1 MDQSA
6 DLSPAVFRTNE
17 EGSAHLRWMRSTP
30 AYLAVFLTYFLV
42 GLIGLAVPFTSGNI
56 SPIWPSAGVAVA
68 AFLMFGHRM
77 WPAVFAAAFAVNFS
91 SGIPALHAVGMG
103 IGNAL
108 GPLAGAALFTKR
120 GFDPQLRRLRD
131 LIALIAASVVIGTAI
146 SATFGVTTLSFAGV
160 HAWSSVATAW
170 LIWWLGDAMGVL
182 LITPLLVTSRKI
194 ILELGRR
201 RLAEFLLLV
210 ILATVSSVAL
220 FDDRIGFRI
229 AEDLLAFALF
239 PFILWGAIR
248 FQVAGAALSSC
259 VIAAVAIVETAFG
272 FGPFVRQ
279 SSALHNA
286 AVLQAFIGV
295 ISLSGLALAVVIQE
309 KEDTQEAL
317 RRQTQRLVD
326 TVSQRLQLAQ
336 QAADIG
342 AWEWNIQSGT
352 IAWSEELELMHGF
365 PAGGFDGKYET
376 WSSTVHHEDREWV
389 ERVVLAAVE
398 QNQSY
403 DVEYR
408 SVRPDGS
415 TYWTAARGRVLPD
428 ESGAPERLVGI
439 CMNIDHRKLA
449 EQALRNSEKLAA
461 TGRLAATM
469 AHEINN
475 PLEAITNLLY
485 LARNAPE
492 LSGDIRQYLA
502 AADEELKRVGHIAK
516 RTLAFYRDTGSP
528 VNMDL
533 AEAADEVIGIFRRKI
548 ESKQVRVAKE
558 YAEGTRIKCNSGE
571 IRQVL
576 SNVVLNAI
584 DAVPQNGTV
593 HIRLSSGKKGVRI
606 LVADNGPGITRE
618 DRTRIFEPFF
628 TTKKDVGTG
637 LGLWISRAIVEK
649 HGGFI
654 RIRSSVAPG
663 KSGTTVSIFL
673 PEGAASAASN

>member
-1 MDQSA
+1 
-6 DLSPAVFRTNE
+6 
-17 EGSAHLRWMRSTP
+17 
-30 AYLAVFLTYFLV
+30 
-42 GLIGLAVPFTSGNI
+42 
-56 SPIWPSAGVAVA
+56 
-68 AFLMFGHRM
+68 
-77 WPAVFAAAFAVNFS
+77 
-91 SGIPALHAVGMG
+91 
-103 IGNAL
+103 
-108 GPLAGAALFTKR
+108 
-120 GFDPQLRRLRD
+120 
-131 LIALIAASVVIGTAI
+131 
-146 SATFGVTTLSFAGV
+146 
-160 HAWSSVATAW
+160 
-170 LIWWLGDAMGVL
+170 
-182 LITPLLVTSRKI
+182 
-194 ILELGRR
+194 LGRR

-220 FDDRIGFRI
+220 FDDRVGFRM

-326 TVSQRLQLAQ
+326 TVSHRLQLAQ

-352 IAWSEELELMHGF
+352 ITWSEELELMHGF

-376 WSSTVHHEDREWV
+376 WSSTVHPEDREWV
-389 ERVVLAAVE
+389 ERVVVAAVE
-398 QNQSY
+398 QNRPY

-415 TYWTAARGRVLPD
+415 TYWTASRGRVLPD

>member
-6 DLSPAVFRTNE
+6 DLSSAVFRINKE
-17 EGSAHLRWMRSTP
+17 ASAHLRWMRSTP
-30 AYLAVFLTYFLV
+30 VYLAVFLIYFLV
-42 GLIGLAVPFTSGNI
+42 GRIGLAVPFTSGNV

-91 SGIPALHAVGMG
+91 SGIPALHALGMG

-108 GPLAGAALFTKR
+108 GPLLGATLFLRR
-120 GFDPQLRRLRD
+120 GFDRQLRKLRD
-131 LIALIAASVVIGTAI
+131 LLGLIAASVLIGTAI
-146 SATFGVTTLSFAGV
+146 SATLGVTTLSFAGV

-182 LITPLLVTSRKI
+182 LITPLLVTSHTI
-194 ILELGRR
+194 VLELGRR
-201 RLAEFLLLV
+201 RLGEFLLLV
-210 ILATVSSVAL
+210 ILATVSSVAM
-220 FDDRIGFRI
+220 FDDRVGFRM

-248 FQVAGAALSSC
+248 FQVAGAALASC

-279 SSALHNA
+279 SSALHSA

-326 TVSQRLQLAQ
+326 TVSHRLQLAQ

-352 IAWSEELELMHGF
+352 ITWSEELELMHGF

-376 WSSTVHHEDREWV
+376 WSSTVHPEDREWV
-389 ERVVLAAVE
+389 ERVVVAAVE
-398 QNQSY
+398 QNRPY

-415 TYWTAARGRVLPD
+415 TYWTASRGRVLPD

-439 CMNIDHRKLA
+439 CMNIDHRKLV

-485 LARNAPE
+485 LARNVPD
-492 LSGDIRQYLA
+492 LSGEVRQYLA

-528 VNMDL
+528 VDMDL
-533 AEAADEVIGIFRRKI
+533 AEAADEVVGIFRRKI
-548 ESKQVRVAKE
+548 ESKQVSVVKE
-558 YAEGTRIKCNSGE
+558 YGQGIRIRCNSGE

-593 HIRLSSGKKGVRI
+593 HIRLTNGKKGVRI
-606 LVADNGPGITRE
+606 FVADNGAGITRE
-618 DRTRIFEPFF
+618 DSTRIFEPFF

-649 HGGFI
+649 HGGSI
-654 RIRSSVAPG
+654 RIRSSIVHG

-673 PEGAASAASN
+673 PVGAAPAASN

>member
-1 MDQSA
+1 
-6 DLSPAVFRTNE
+6 
-17 EGSAHLRWMRSTP
+17 MRSSP
-30 AYLAVFLTYFLV
+30 GYLAVFLTYFLV
-42 GLIGLAVPFTSGNI
+42 GHIGLAVPFTSGNV

-68 AFLMFGHRM
+68 AFLMFGNRM
-77 WPAVFAAAFAVNFS
+77 WAAVFAAAFAVNFS
-91 SGIPALHAVGMG
+91 SGIPALHALGMG
-103 IGNAL
+103 IGNTL
-108 GPLAGAALFTKR
+108 GPLAAAALFLKI

-131 LIALIAASVVIGTAI
+131 LLGLIATSVLTGTAI
-146 SATFGVTTLSFAGV
+146 SATIGVTTLSFAGV
-160 HAWSSVATAW
+160 HAWSSIAAAW

-182 LITPLLVTSRKI
+182 LITPLLVTSRRI
-194 ILELGRR
+194 VLELRGR
-201 RLAEFLLLV
+201 RLAEFSLLV
-210 ILATVSSVAL
+210 LLTAVSSVAL
-220 FDDRIGFRI
+220 FDDRVGFHL

-248 FQVAGAALSSC
+248 FQVAGAALASC
-259 VIAAVAIVETAFG
+259 VIAAVTIVETAFG

-326 TVSQRLQLAQ
+326 TVSHRLQLAQ

-342 AWEWNIQSGT
+342 AWEWNLQSGT
-352 IAWSEELELMHGF
+352 ITWSEELELMHGF
-365 PAGGFDGKYET
+365 SAGGFDGNYET
-376 WSSTVHHEDREWV
+376 WASTVHPDDRQWV
-389 ERVVLAAVE
+389 QKEVLAAVE
-398 QNQSY
+398 QNRSY

-408 SVRPDGS
+408 SVRPDGT

-439 CMNIDHRKLA
+439 CMNIDQRKLA

-485 LARNAPE
+485 LARNVPE
-492 LSGDIRQYLA
+492 LSGELREYLA
-502 AADEELKRVGHIAK
+502 VADEELRRVGHIAK
-516 RTLAFYRDTGSP
+516 RTLAFYRDTGCP
-528 VNMDL
+528 VEMDL
-533 AEAADEVIGIFRRKI
+533 GEATDEVLGIFRRKI
-548 ESKQVRVAKE
+548 ESKHVNVVKE
-558 YAEGTRIKCNSGE
+558 YAQGIRIKCNSGE

-576 SNVVLNAI
+576 SNVILNAI
-584 DAVPQNGTV
+584 DAVAHNGTV
-593 HIRLSSGKKGVRI
+593 HIRVSKSRAGKNGVRVLI
-606 LVADNGPGITRE
+606 ADSGPGITR
-618 DRTRIFEPFF
+618 DDKVRIFEPFF

-649 HGGFI
+649 HGGSI
-654 RIRSSVAPG
+654 RIRSSVVHH
-663 KSGTTVSIFL
+663 KRGTTVSILL
-673 PEGAASAASN
+673 PNGTVSAASN

>member
-1 MDQSA
+1 
-6 DLSPAVFRTNE
+6 
-17 EGSAHLRWMRSTP
+17 
-30 AYLAVFLTYFLV
+30 
-42 GLIGLAVPFTSGNI
+42 
-56 SPIWPSAGVAVA
+56 
-68 AFLMFGHRM
+68 
-77 WPAVFAAAFAVNFS
+77 
-91 SGIPALHAVGMG
+91 
-103 IGNAL
+103 
-108 GPLAGAALFTKR
+108 
-120 GFDPQLRRLRD
+120 
-131 LIALIAASVVIGTAI
+131 
-146 SATFGVTTLSFAGV
+146 
-160 HAWSSVATAW
+160 
-170 LIWWLGDAMGVL
+170 
-182 LITPLLVTSRKI
+182 
-194 ILELGRR
+194 
-201 RLAEFLLLV
+201 
-210 ILATVSSVAL
+210 
-220 FDDRIGFRI
+220 
-229 AEDLLAFALF
+229 
-239 PFILWGAIR
+239 
-248 FQVAGAALSSC
+248 
-259 VIAAVAIVETAFG
+259 
-272 FGPFVRQ
+272 
-279 SSALHNA
+279 
-286 AVLQAFIGV
+286 
-295 ISLSGLALAVVIQE
+295 
-309 KEDTQEAL
+309 
-317 RRQTQRLVD
+317 
-326 TVSQRLQLAQ
+326 
-336 QAADIG
+336 
-342 AWEWNIQSGT
+342 
-352 IAWSEELELMHGF
+352 MHGF

-376 WSSTVHHEDREWV
+376 WSSTVHPEDREWV
-389 ERVVLAAVE
+389 ERVVVAAVE
-398 QNQSY
+398 QNRPY

-415 TYWTAARGRVLPD
+415 TYWTASRGRVLPD